1 MHGKNNGRLK
11 ENGTAMAVLLAFGML
26 MSGCGTSTLFTS
38 SSKPTAND
46 TATTANASAAPASDV
61 DCPDIQVRLGA
72 ATLMIG
78 DKPGGGEPSALDLR
92 YQGSII
98 RTARECVVRN
108 GQMTMKV
115 GIEGRIITGP
125 AGGPGEVDV
134 PMRIAVVQEG
144 VNPKTITSKFSH
156 VPVTVTAAVD
166 RVTFTLIEPDISF
179 PIPQRVS
186 DIDAYVVYVGFD
198 AVGAAPPKGKPAAKP
213 KGKPKA
219 KPAA

>member
-1 MHGKNNGRLK
+1 MMRGKTNGRVRD
-11 ENGTAMAVLLAFGML
+11 NGVAVAAVLAFGIL

-38 SSKPTAND
+38 SSKPTSSDA
-46 TATTANASAAPASDV
+46 ASTANASTATPDV
-61 DCPDIQVRLGA
+61 ECPDVQVRTGA
-72 ATLMIG
+72 ATLLIG
-78 DKPGGGEPSALDLR
+78 SKPDEGEPAALDVR

-98 RTARECVVRN
+98 RTARECAVHN

-144 VNPKTITSKFSH
+144 VNPKTITSKFSRTQ
-156 VPVTVTAAVD
+156 VTVVGTVD
-166 RVTFTLIEPDISF
+166 RVTFTLIEPDITF
-179 PIPQRVS
+179 PIPPRAS
-186 DIDAYVVYVGFD
+186 DVDSYVAYVGFD
-198 AVGAAPPKGKPAAKP
+198 AMSAAPKAKLKPTKP

>member
-1 MHGKNNGRLK
+1 MHGKTKRRLRNGAAI
-11 ENGTAMAVLLAFGML
+11 TVLLAFGML

-46 TATTANASAAPASDV
+46 TATAANASAAPAPEV

-78 DKPGGGEPSALDLR
+78 DKPGGGEPAALDLR

-98 RTARECVVRN
+98 RTARECAVHN

-144 VNPKTITSKFSH
+144 VNPKTIASKFSR
-156 VPVTVTAAVD
+156 VSVNVTGAVD
-166 RVTFTLIEPDISF
+166 RVTFTLIEPDITF
-179 PIPQRVS
+179 PIPQRAS

-198 AVGAAPPKGKPAAKP
+198 AMSAAPKAKPAAKP
-213 KGKPKA
+213 KGKRKA

>member
-1 MHGKNNGRLK
+1 MNGKINGRLRG
-11 ENGTAMAVLLAFGML
+11 NGAAIAVLLAFGTL

-38 SSKPTAND
+38 SSKPTSND
-46 TATTANASAAPASDV
+46 TATTANASAPAAPDV
-61 DCPDIQVRLGA
+61 DCPDVQVRLGA

-78 DKPGGGEPSALDLR
+78 DKPGEGEPSALNLR

-98 RTARECVVRN
+98 RTARECAVHN

-125 AGGPGEVDV
+125 AGGPGEVEV

-144 VNPKTITSKFSH
+144 VNPKTITSKFSR
-156 VPVTVTAAVD
+156 VPVTVTGSVD
-166 RVTFTLIEPDISF
+166 RVTFTLVEPDISF
-179 PIPQRVS
+179 PLPQRIS
-186 DIDAYVVYVGFD
+186 DVDAYVVYVGFD
-198 AVGAAPPKGKPAAKP
+198 AIGTASPKAKPAARP